1 MYAYVGGA
9 GESRVEGLLSQPL
22 VLRSYYSQ
30 TLWVHGRTGHQHV
43 EELILDP
50 WREPDLTEEVK
61 AELTARNIR
70 LIQFHS
76 YCFGACTESVTVLGL
91 DNVFRPL

>member
-30 TLWVHGRTGHQHV
+30 TLWVHGRTGHEHV

-70 LIQFHS
+70 LIS
-76 YCFGACTESVTVLGL
+76 YYSNRFLGVESTVTVLGL